1 MTAPLTNDLHKL
13 FRSVITL
20 LTLVTAISNGG
31 QSRFSVDR
39 KPEAYPG
46 ALEENVQPRERF
58 VHALTTL
65 LARSNEVIATAANSS
80 GKVLAFRLA
89 SFEQDYHT
97 DDESDYQETESS
109 DSAALPAKAVAD
121 DDESD
126 YQETE
131 SSDSSAA
138 LQVLAKALAPSF
150 VAITN
155 PQDDDYYSFGDDL
168 CLLVQKGNSHIG
180 ERFGDWDQLL
190 AIP

>member
-39 KPEAYPG
+39 KPEAYPA
-46 ALEENVQPRERF
+46 ALEGNVQPRERF

-109 DSAALPAKAVAD
+109 DSAAL
-121 DDESD
+121 
-126 YQETE
+126 
-131 SSDSSAA
+131 
-138 LQVLAKALAPSF
+138 QVQAKALAPS
-150 VAITN
+150 VAAITN

-168 CLLVQKGNSHIG
+168 CLLVEKGNSHIG

>member
-1 MTAPLTNDLHKL
+1 MTAPLTNLNDLHKL

-109 DSAALPAKAVAD
+109 DS
-121 DDESD
+121 
-126 YQETE
+126 
-131 SSDSSAA
+131 SAA
-138 LQVLAKALAPSF
+138 LQVLALAPSV